1 MTGLDSNSRTVEGVR
16 LDAADASAASSAV
29 LHFLPSLADIAFLI
43 PLVFLFA
50 KLEGVRTLL
59 GDGDTGWHV
68 RTGQWI
74 LANHQAPRVDMFSF
88 TMAGKPWFAW
98 EWLWDVAFAVIYRHG
113 GLGSVVL
120 VSMVVICL
128 TFALLYRLLLRKCGN
143 PLVAIAVTCLAAAGT
158 TIHWLARPH
167 LFSFLFMVVFL
178 DVLDRAYDGRK
189 VLLWILPP
197 LMVLWTNVH
206 GGFFVGIVLIGAYAG
221 GELLRA
227 VLTENKYER
236 LASARASLPYIY
248 ASLGCLAATFINPY
262 TYHLH
267 EHLVKYLSDP
277 FFRNNVNEYLPTNF
291 GNPAAFYLELE
302 LALGLLAAVWWGAR
316 RKYVEVLTIL
326 GWAHLSLIVVR
337 NAPLYMI
344 IGAPI
349 VVLPITEWLRALGR
363 APVAGWIRRL
373 VNGFESTA
381 EEMAPMERPWRTH
394 LVPAMVVVLLALAIQ
409 SAPADNKF
417 LHARYDP
424 KKYPEAALSYLS
436 QPGLRIFT
444 HDEWG
449 DYLVYNL
456 SPKGVKDFVDGRM
469 DMYGTKFCQAY
480 VDVLNVGYKWQA
492 TLDKYG
498 VNTIL
503 MPVDAPLTGAL
514 KESSRWRVVY
524 DDTRAIIFRRVETGA
539 GSAGKVFT
547 SGSGERGRDL
557 RVTASSNVHPEDHV
571 SQTEGARLK

>member
-1 MTGLDSNSRTVEGVR
+1 MTGLDSNSRTEESVR
-16 LDAADASAASSAV
+16 LEAAGASGESSPV
-29 LHFLPSLADIAFLI
+29 LHFLPSLTDIAFLM

-74 LANHQAPRVDMFSF
+74 LAHHQVPRVDMFSF

-98 EWLWDVAFAVIYRHG
+98 EWLWDVAFAVIYKHG

-158 TIHWLARPH
+158 TLHWLARPH
-167 LFSFLFMVVFL
+167 LFSFLFIVVFL

-189 VLLWILPP
+189 ALLWVLPP
-197 LMVLWTNVH
+197 LMVLWTNLH
-206 GGFFVGIVLIGAYAG
+206 GGFFVGVVLIGAYAG
-221 GELLRA
+221 GELIGA
-227 VLTENKYER
+227 VLAENRSER

-248 ASLGCLAATFINPY
+248 ASLGCLAATFVNPY

-267 EHLVKYLSDP
+267 EHLVKYLNGSFSINNDTEFMP
-277 FFRNNVNEYLPTNF
+277 MNFRNPV
-291 GNPAAFYLELE
+291 AVYLELQ
-302 LALGLLAAVWWGAR
+302 LVAGLFAAVWWGAR
-316 RKYVEVLTIL
+316 RKYVEVLMIL
-326 GWAHLSLIVVR
+326 GWAHLSLIVIR
-337 NAPLYMI
+337 NVPLYMI
-344 IGAPI
+344 IAAPI
-349 VVLPITEWLRALGR
+349 VVLPVTEWLRAFGR
-363 APVAGWIRRL
+363 APVAGWIRRIP
-373 VNGFESTA
+373 NGIVSTA
-381 EEMAPMERPWRTH
+381 EEMLPMERPWRTH
-394 LVPAMVVVLLALAIQ
+394 LLPMMVVVLLALAIQ
-409 SAPADNKF
+409 SAPAGNKF
-417 LHARYDP
+417 LEARYNP
-424 KKYPEAALSYLS
+424 KYYPEAALTYLS

-449 DYLVYNL
+449 DYLLYNL
-456 SPKGVKDFVDGRM
+456 SPKGVKDFVDGRL
-469 DMYGTKFCQAY
+469 DMYGDKFDQAY
-480 VDVLNVGYKWQA
+480 ADVLNVQYKWQS

-503 MPVDAPLTGAL
+503 MPVDAPLTGAV

-524 DDTRAIIFRRVETGA
+524 DDTRSIIFRRVEPGA

-547 SGSGERGRDL
+547 SGNGERGRDL
-557 RVTASSNVHPEDHV
+557 TVTASSNVHPEDHV

>member
-1 MTGLDSNSRTVEGVR
+1 MTGLDSNSRTIESVR
-16 LDAADASAASSAV
+16 PEAGGAPEASSAV
-29 LHFLPSLADIAFLI
+29 LHFLPSLTDIAFLM

-50 KLEGVRTLL
+50 RLQGVRTLL

-74 LANHQAPRVDMFSF
+74 LAHHQVPRVDMFSY
-88 TMAGKPWFAW
+88 TMPGKPWFAW
-98 EWLWDVAFAVIYRHG
+98 EWLWDVTFAVIYQHG

-167 LFSFLFMVVFL
+167 LFSMLFMVVFL

-189 VLLWILPP
+189 ALLWILPP
-197 LMVLWTNVH
+197 LMAVWTNIH
-206 GGFFVGIVLIGAYAG
+206 GGFFVGIVLVGAYAG
-221 GELLRA
+221 GELIGAA
-227 VLTENKYER
+227 VAENRYDR
-236 LASARASLPYIY
+236 IASARASLPYIY
-248 ASLGCLAATFINPY
+248 ASLGCLAATLVNPY

-267 EHLVKYLSDP
+267 VHLVKFLSDS
-277 FFRNNVNEYLPTNF
+277 FYLDNISEYLPTSF
-291 GNPAAFYLELE
+291 RGGTALYLELE
-302 LALGLLAAVWWGAR
+302 LALGLFAALWWAAR
-316 RKYVEVLTIL
+316 RRYVEGVLIL
-326 GWAHLSLIVVR
+326 GWAHLSLTVVR

-344 IGAPI
+344 IAAPV
-349 VVLPITEWLRALGR
+349 VVLPVREWLRALGR
-363 APVAGWIRRL
+363 APVASWIRRIPAAI
-373 VNGFESTA
+373 ESTA
-381 EEMAPMERPWRTH
+381 AEMYPMELPWRTH
-394 LVPAMVVVLLALAIQ
+394 LVPAVVVVLIGLAIQ
-409 SAPADNKF
+409 SAPAGNKF

-444 HDEWG
+444 DDEWG
-449 DYLVYNL
+449 DYLLYNL
-456 SPKGVKDFVDGRM
+456 SPKGVKVFVDGRL
-469 DMYGTKFCQAY
+469 DMYGTKFDEAY
-480 VDVLNVGYKWQA
+480 VDVLQVKYKWQS

-498 VNTIL
+498 VNTIV
-503 MPVDAPLTGAL
+503 MPVDDALTGAL

-524 DDTRAIIFRRVETGA
+524 DDTRAIIFRRVESGTP
-539 GSAGKVFT
+539 STDKVFT
-547 SGSGERGRDL
+547 SGTGGRGRDL

-571 SQTEGARLK
+571 SQTEGAKVK